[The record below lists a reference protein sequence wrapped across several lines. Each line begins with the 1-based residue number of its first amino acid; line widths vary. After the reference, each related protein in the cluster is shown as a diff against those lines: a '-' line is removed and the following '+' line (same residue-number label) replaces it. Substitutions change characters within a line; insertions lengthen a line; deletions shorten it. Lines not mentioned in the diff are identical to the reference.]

1 VEPKFADRE
10 KNATKNKIE
19 NEVKTI
25 QTKGNT
31 VSLSSNFR
39 PMIGKKKCL
48 HNKAPSLSAK
58 QMDNTIRG
66 VISRAVKEKV
76 IRSYKTSKKRRKKKH
91 FYRNLF

>member
-1 VEPKFADRE
+1 MMWRQSKLKAKKYNFP
-10 KNATKNKIE
+10 
-19 NEVKTI
+19 
-25 QTKGNT
+25 
-31 VSLSSNFR
+31 LSSNFR
-39 PMIGKKKCL
+39 PIIRKKCL
-48 HNKAPSLSAK
+48 HNKALSAT